1 MAKHPRDVIVK
12 VFRKEIKGMLN
23 ESDRK
28 MMDSIK
34 RNEREKYKRM
44 RISMIKIVDRKM
56 NSKMLEDIEID
67 IRKEDMKYKNIKMVI
82 RKNKE
87 VR

>member
-44 RISMIKIVDRKM
+44 RM
-56 NSKMLEDIEID
+56 
-67 IRKEDMKYKNIKMVI
+67 KNIK
-82 RKNKE
+82 RKNGKE
-87 VR
+87 KKVKRMRRK